1 MGNQVS
7 SAGKTLNLWKRD
19 VTPDRS
25 PVHHGRGGTVGGGG
39 ICAAD
44 TKEVSKLSNVGRNKT
59 MIG

>member
-25 PVHHGRGGTVGGGG
+25 PTYHGRGGTVGGGG
-39 ICAAD
+39 IYATD
-44 TKEVSKLSNVGRNKT
+44 TEKSE
-59 MIG
+59 